1 MTNSQYAH
9 ELTTKKF
16 AKLYSL
22 LLENKKI
29 ITKKVQEEWE
39 SAYFAMCLLIPKDS
53 LLKVVEIFGGLE
65 KVLNDYQLLSAI
77 SRLYNVEEQLME
89 IRIKDLLKNDREY
102 ERVLEKA
109 KEGIYG

>member
-1 MTNSQYAH
+1 MTKSQYAH
-9 ELTTKKF
+9 KLTSKRF
-16 AKLYSL
+16 AKLNSL

-29 ITKKVQEEWE
+29 LTIKDEKEWE

-65 KVLNDYQLLSAI
+65 NVLNDYQLLKAI

-89 IRIKDLLKNDREY
+89 IRIKDLLKNDRDY
-102 ERVLEKA
+102 QRVLR
-109 KEGIYG
+109 